1 MAIIVITDP
10 TTLIGSDAGTAFA
23 APLSLDTTAKTITI
37 TPGTGILPDAS
48 LADGVTGQA
57 LYSALKLLWKNNST
71 YIKFPFPMEAITPE
85 EFEFIN
91 GWQLANNVSR
101 KALRTCGFVERNA
114 ANAIVRTYAGVVSLG
129 SLGATDQPYYQQ
141 TNATAAPVNFSFQGP
156 VNEPVSVKITAAVP
170 AASVSSAADTFTLL
184 NNGLINGD
192 RVRYTQ
198 GGTPLTNLTDQSY
211 YYVVN
216 AVEATGVFQV
226 ASTLGGSAILFTE
239 SPTGTYTFVK
249 DSTAYMKLF
258 AREYQKTYSAATLGD
273 IGVTTMTYIV
283 YRFPLAN
290 ADDSIK
296 VTASGTGGNYDK
308 VVISYLKDTA
318 NNSGAPYVIRG
329 TYSAAG
335 VAYVKSDVVMSANG
349 QWYQCKLGYTSDAT
363 QPSANAT
370 NWSVYEGQ
378 RSLDGGL
385 TYYPYTI
392 IIDGDNTV
400 AATASGVNTTVKLY
414 ERIQYQLR
422 QNADIEDGTYSTGVT
437 TGKTADS
444 LLRFVGDT
452 LVTSTG
458 VFIESVNAGDK
469 NSINFYDGIPTLRTY
484 PYTAAGEF
492 NFNSNLVADAS
503 AIYRMYYTQLRDA
516 TKKFGASAAVLV
528 KDDASIDLAG
538 TVGAAPT
545 VSWGFAYDG
554 NTQTET
560 QWQAAQPYLTG
571 DEYKNGSQWYRVH
584 TGYTSG
590 ATWNLASVDTNNS
603 TALNGTSDGPSAT
616 IVAIGLNTGQYVST
630 TTKLLRATGQ
640 KIGLVASL
648 ERNYTNP

>member
-1 MAIIVITDP
+1 MATIITDP
-10 TTLIGSDAGTAFA
+10 TTLISGGDAGTAFA
-23 APLSLDTTAKTITI
+23 SPLSLDTTARTITI
-37 TPGTGILPDAS
+37 TPGSGILAAA
-48 LADGVTGQA
+48 ADGVTGQA

-101 KALRTCGFVERNA
+101 KALRTCGFVERDST
-114 ANAIVRTYAGVVSLG
+114 NAIVRTYAGIVSLG

-141 TNATAAPVNFSFQGP
+141 FSATGAPVNFSFQGP
-156 VNEPVSVKITAAVP
+156 VNEPVSVKVTAAIP
-170 AASVSSAADTFTLL
+170 AANVSAASDNFTLL

-192 RVRYTQ
+192 YVKYTQ
-198 GGTPLTNLTDQSY
+198 GGTALTGFTNNNY

-216 AVEATGVFQV
+216 AVEATGVFQL
-226 ASTLGGSAILFTE
+226 SLTLGGSPILFTE

-258 AREYQKTYSAATLGD
+258 AREYQKTYSAAQLSD

-296 VTASGTGGNYDK
+296 VTAVGTGGTYDQ
-308 VVISYLKDTA
+308 VVISYLKDTVY
-318 NNSGAPYVIRG
+318 NSGAQYLLRG
-329 TYSAAG
+329 AYNASS
-335 VAYVKSDVVMSANG
+335 VAYALSDVVMATNNR
-349 QWYQCKLGYTSDAT
+349 WYQCKLAYTSSAT
-363 QPSANAT
+363 QPSADTTHWAAF
-370 NWSVYEGQ
+370 EGE

-400 AATASGVNTTVKLY
+400 ASTASGVNTTTKLY

-422 QNADIEDGTYSTGVT
+422 QNADIEDGTYSSGATI
-437 TGKTADS
+437 GKTANA
-444 LLRFVGDT
+444 LLSFVGDT

-458 VFIESVNAGDK
+458 VFIESVNSNNK
-469 NSINFYDGIPTLRTY
+469 NSINFYDATPTLRTY

-492 NFNSNLVADAS
+492 NFNSNLVSDAS
-503 AIYRMYYTQLRDA
+503 AIYRMYFTQLQNA
-516 TKKFGASAAVLV
+516 TKKFGASGAVLV
-528 KDDASIDLAG
+528 KDDSGADIAS
-538 TVGAAPT
+538 TVSGQAT

-560 QWQAAQPYLTG
+560 QWQATTAYLVG
-571 DEYKNGSQWYRVH
+571 DEYKNGTQWYRVA

-590 ATWNLASVDTNNS
+590 GTFGATDTTNS

-616 IVAIGLNTGQYVST
+616 VVAIGLNTGQYVST

>member
-1 MAIIVITDP
+1 MATIIVDP
-10 TTLIGSDAGTAFA
+10 TTLITGGDAGTAFA
-23 APLSLDTTAKTITI
+23 APISIDTTARTITI
-37 TPGTGILPDAS
+37 TPGSGILPAA
-48 LADGVTGQA
+48 ADGVTGQA
-57 LYSALKLLWKNNST
+57 LYSALKLLWKNNAT

-85 EFEFIN
+85 QFEFIN
-91 GWQLANNVSR
+91 GWNLANNVTR

-114 ANAIVRTYAGVVSLG
+114 AGAIIRTYAGVVSLG

-141 TNATAAPVNFSFQGP
+141 VSTTGAPVNFSFQGP
-156 VNEPVSVKITAAVP
+156 VNEPVAVSIVAAIP
-170 AASVSSAADTFTLL
+170 AANVSSAADTFTLL
-184 NNGLINGD
+184 NNGLVNGD
-192 RVRYTQ
+192 YVQYTQ
-198 GGTPLTNLTDQSY
+198 GGTALTGFTNNSY

-216 AVEATGVFQV
+216 AVEATGVFQLS
-226 ASTLGGSAILFTE
+226 ATLNGSPILFTE
-239 SPTGTYTFVK
+239 TPTGTYTFTK
-249 DSTAYMKLF
+249 NSATYMKLF
-258 AREYQKTYSAATLGD
+258 AREYQKTYSAAQLSD

-296 VTASGTGGNYDK
+296 VTASGTGGDYNK
-308 VVISYLKDTA
+308 VVISYLRDTTF
-318 NNSGAPYVIRG
+318 NGGAFYNIRG
-329 TYSAAG
+329 SYNTGAI
-335 VAYVKSDVVMSANG
+335 AYALSDVVMATNNR
-349 QWYQCKLGYTSDAT
+349 WYQCKLAYTSNAT

-370 NWSVYEGQ
+370 NWQAFEGE

-385 TYYPYTI
+385 TYYPYTV

-400 AATASGVNTTVKLY
+400 GPTASGVNTTGKLY

-422 QNADIEDGTYSTGVT
+422 QNVDIDDGTYGSGTII
-437 TGKTADS
+437 GKTADS

-458 VFIESVNAGDK
+458 VFIESVNAGNK
-469 NSINFYDGIPTLRTY
+469 NSINFYDGIATLRTY

-492 NFNSNLVADAS
+492 NFNTNLVSDAS
-503 AIYRMYYTQLRDA
+503 AIYRMYYTQLQG
-516 TKKFGASAAVLV
+516 TGKKFGAANAVLV
-528 KDDASIDLAG
+528 KDDAGIDLSS
-538 TVGAAPT
+538 TVSAQST

-554 NTQTET
+554 NTQAET
-560 QWQAAQPYLTG
+560 QWQATTTYVAG
-571 DEYKNGSQWYRVH
+571 DEYKNGTTWYRVN

-590 ATWNLASVDTNNS
+590 GTFGATDTTNS

-616 IVAIGLNTGQYVST
+616 VVAIGLASGQYVST

-640 KIGLVASL
+640 KVGLVASL

>member
-1 MAIIVITDP
+1 MALIITDP
-10 TTLIGSDAGTAFA
+10 TTLISGGDGGTAFA
-23 APLSLDTTAKTITI
+23 APLSLDTSARTITI
-37 TPGTGILPDAS
+37 TPGSGILAAA
-48 LADGVTGQA
+48 ADGVSGQA

-91 GWQLANNVSR
+91 GWQLANNITR
-101 KALRTCGFVERNA
+101 KALRTCGFVERDA
-114 ANAIVRTYAGVVSLG
+114 AGAIVHTYAGVVSLG

-141 TNATAAPVNFSFQGP
+141 ISTTSAPINFSFQGP
-156 VNEPVSVKITAAVP
+156 VNEPVSIKITAAIP
-170 AASVSSAADTFTLL
+170 AASVSAAADTFTLL

-192 RVRYTQ
+192 YVRYTQ
-198 GGTPLTNLTDQSY
+198 GGTALSGLTNLSY
-211 YYVVN
+211 YYIVN

-226 ASTLGGSAILFTE
+226 SATLGGAAILFTE

-249 DSTAYMKLF
+249 DSTTYMKLF
-258 AREYQKTYSAATLGD
+258 AREYQKTYSAATLSD

-296 VTASGTGGNYDK
+296 VTASGTGGNYNK
-308 VVISYLKDTA
+308 VVISYLRDTVFNA
-318 NNSGAPYVIRG
+318 GAFYNVRG
-329 TYSAAG
+329 TYNSG
-335 VAYVKSDVVMSANG
+335 SIAYALSDVVMSANNR
-349 QWYQCKLGYTSDAT
+349 WYQCKLAYTSNAT

-370 NWSVYEGQ
+370 NWTAFEGE
-378 RSLDGGL
+378 RSLDGAL

-422 QNADIEDGTYSTGVT
+422 QNVDIDDGTYGSGVM

-492 NFNSNLVADAS
+492 NFNANLVADAS
-503 AIYRMYYTQLRDA
+503 AIYRMYFTQLQGT

-528 KDDASIDLAG
+528 KDDSNVDLSG
-538 TVGAAPT
+538 TVSAAPT

-560 QWQAAQPYLTG
+560 QWQSATAYLTG
-571 DEYKNGSQWYRVH
+571 DEYKNGTTWYRVH

-590 ATWNLASVDTNNS
+590 GTFGATDTTNS
-603 TALNGTSDGPSAT
+603 TVLNGTSDGPSAT
-616 IVAIGLNTGQYVST
+616 VVAIGLNTGQYVST
-630 TTKLLRATGQ
+630 TSKLLRATGQ